1 MIKEDEPL
9 KPSTRLTE
17 TRASSVHLK
26 HLDALIT
33 PKALRG
39 ELDWIVMKAIEKD
52 RTLRYETANAF
63 AADIGRYMDDEPVQ
77 AAAPSAAYKFRK
89 FARRNKT
96 AIGMAAVITLI
107 LMGATVVSG
116 LQASR
121 ATEAASQATAA
132 EQLASDNEKKA
143 EDARV
148 EAENAR
154 VEAEAVAQF
163 LTETLQSPDPSKN
176 QREIM
181 VVRYGGFPK
190 RQDHRPR
197 EIRLSKQETA
207 NPIWSSRLAHLCRP

>member
-52 RTLRYETANAF
+52 RTLRSETANAF

-132 EQLASDNEKKA
+132 ASQATAAEQLASDNEKKA
-143 EDARV
+143 ED
-148 EAENAR
+148 E
-154 VEAEAVAQF
+154 
-163 LTETLQSPDPSKN
+163 PS
-176 QREIM
+176 
-181 VVRYGGFPK
+181 
-190 RQDHRPR
+190 
-197 EIRLSKQETA
+197 
-207 NPIWSSRLAHLCRP
+207 